1 LPDKD
6 RTVPVPDLTDR
17 SLGELVSLRGRSA
30 VVTGGAKG
38 LGRAISRRLAEAGA
52 SVVIGDVDAAGAKTA
67 ADELAAAFGGACVA
81 TELDVIDPRSVAETA
96 DTAVTAFG
104 GIDIW
109 VNNAGVYPSTPVLEM
124 SLDEWDHV
132 LGTNLRGTFI
142 GCQEAA
148 RRMVRAGHGGVIV
161 NLSSVAGTGGRG
173 PGVTHYVAS
182 KHGVI
187 GITRQL
193 ALELADHGIRVLA
206 VAPTTIITPGVE
218 AAMGT
223 GRDLEQAITRPLGR
237 AGRPD
242 DVARVVLFCASD
254 LSIFMTGSTLMVDAG
269 ETAR

>member
-1 LPDKD
+1 ME
-6 RTVPVPDLTDR
+6 RIVPVPDVTDR

-30 VVTGGAKG
+30 VVTGAARG
-38 LGRAISRRLAEAGA
+38 LGRAISRRLSEAGA
-52 SVVIGDVDAAGAKTA
+52 SVVIGDIDRTGAKTA
-67 ADELAAAFGGACVA
+67 AEELGAAFGGACVA
-81 TELDVIDPRSVAETA
+81 TEVDVTDPLSVAATA
-96 DTAVTAFG
+96 DAAVTAFG
-104 GIDIW
+104 SIDIW
-109 VNNAGVYPSTPVLEM
+109 VNNAGVYPSKPVLEM
-124 SLDEWDHV
+124 TVDEWDHV
-132 LGTNLRGTFI
+132 VRTNLGGTFL
-142 GCQEAA
+142 GCREAA

-173 PGVTHYVAS
+173 PGVAHYVAS
-182 KHGVI
+182 KHGVV

-193 ALELADHGIRVLA
+193 ALELADRGIRVLA

-223 GRDLEQAITRPLGR
+223 GRDLEQAIMRPLGR

-254 LSIFMTGSTLMVDAG
+254 LSMFMTGSTLMVDAG